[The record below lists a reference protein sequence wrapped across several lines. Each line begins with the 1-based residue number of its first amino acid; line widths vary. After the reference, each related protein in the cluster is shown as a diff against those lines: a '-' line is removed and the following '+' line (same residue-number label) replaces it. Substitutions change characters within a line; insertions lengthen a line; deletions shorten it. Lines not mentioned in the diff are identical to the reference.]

1 VHVIGVYHTLAQDAK
16 ARQSS
21 LTTMARQAVTSADAL
36 LQLVSFLFLIESL
49 RLLPPTPV
57 WGRAQGEG

>member
-36 LQLVSFLFLIESL
+36 LHLVAFYISL
-49 RLLPPTPV
+49 LLV
-57 WGRAQGEG
+57 IAVI